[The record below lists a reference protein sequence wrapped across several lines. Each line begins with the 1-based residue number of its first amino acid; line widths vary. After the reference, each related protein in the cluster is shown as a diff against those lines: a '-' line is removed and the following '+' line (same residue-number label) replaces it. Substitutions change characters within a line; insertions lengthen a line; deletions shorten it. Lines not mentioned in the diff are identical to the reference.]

1 MVTTKRIAVGLRVAG
16 KHGPLMANPSGG
28 KRRVRDTAYGT
39 VIRAVDKGQWE
50 VRFDYD
56 GRRKTVRNTTLK
68 VVDDEVGIPIEN
80 LNLNKETVVTEVTA
94 ASTSGGSTM
103 SQSITTAMSPEL
115 VRTFL
120 IFVFVPNSK
129 NKY

>member
-1 MVTTKRIAVGLRVAG
+1 MTTKRIAVGLRVAG
-16 KHGPLMANPSGG
+16 KHGPLMVNPSGG